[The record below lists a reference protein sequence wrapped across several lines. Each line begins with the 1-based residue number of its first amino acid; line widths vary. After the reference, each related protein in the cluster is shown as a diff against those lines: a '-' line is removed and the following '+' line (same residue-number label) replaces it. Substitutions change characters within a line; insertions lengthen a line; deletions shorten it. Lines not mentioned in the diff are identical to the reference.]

1 MKEFRQLVD
10 KAIELIKKHREISVE
25 KLAYLLNVSPSQ
37 ARYLMRAAADVEP
50 GITYDGRKARY
61 QGEAGAAP
69 AAKGG

>member
-37 ARYLMRAAADVEP
+37 ARYLMRAAADIDE

-61 QGEAGAAP
+61 QGEASAAP
-69 AAKGG
+69 VVKSS